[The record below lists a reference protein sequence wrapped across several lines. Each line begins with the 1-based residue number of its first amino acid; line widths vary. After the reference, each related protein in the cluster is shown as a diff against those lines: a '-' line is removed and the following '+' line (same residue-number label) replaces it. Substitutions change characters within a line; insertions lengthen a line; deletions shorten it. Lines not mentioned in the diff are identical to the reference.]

1 MKPIR
6 SILPLLAVLPFS
18 MAQGAMAADPGADA
32 LKNQVKAQASGL
44 ADRKAE
50 GWLKNL
56 LSSDRGVTEVSV
68 EGIAHNKPVWNILLL
83 RPLTESADFQQNTF
97 FQGSLFRQ
105 DDRTTLNLGYGYRQ
119 LTNDNKVLFGVNA
132 FYDYEMPYDHQRMSL
147 GGEIRSSVGEI
158 NANIY
163 RGLSGW
169 RKGANSL
176 EEKALSGHDIEA
188 ALALPYL
195 PMAHVRAKNFVWN
208 GIDGAADRKGNTY
221 SLTGTL
227 PMGFSVEAG
236 HTDYTGATRDESF
249 FKVTYTLPLGDEIKN
264 VKPLKL
270 NVPYSM
276 DSMVDRRFEKV
287 RRDNRIVKATRTT
300 GFAVTVSG
308 Y

>member
-1 MKPIR
+1 MKMKNPGGRI
-6 SILPLLAVLPFS
+6 PWLAVLS
-18 MAQGAMAADPGADA
+18 LGVAQGAMAADPGAIKD
-32 LKNQVKAQASGL
+32 QVKTQVSGL
-44 ADRKAE
+44 ADRQAE

-56 LSSDRGVTEVSV
+56 LSSDRGVTEISV
-68 EGIAHNKPVWNILLL
+68 EGISHNKPVWNILLL
-83 RPLTESADFQQNTF
+83 RPLTESGDFRQNTF
-97 FQGSLFRQ
+97 LQGSLFRQ
-105 DDRTTLNLGYGYRQ
+105 DERTTLNLGYGYRQ
-119 LTNDNKVLFGVNA
+119 LVNDDKVLLGVNA
-132 FYDYEMPYDHQRMSL
+132 FYDYELPYDHQRMSL
-147 GGEIRSSVGEI
+147 GGEIRSTVGEL

-163 RGLSGW
+163 KGLSDW

-176 EEKALSGHDIEA
+176 EEKPLNGHDIEA

-195 PMAHVRAKNFVWN
+195 PMAHVRVKNFVWN

-221 SLTGTL
+221 SLTGAL

-236 HTDYTGATRDESF
+236 RTDYTGATRDESF
-249 FKVTYTLPLGDEIKN
+249 LKVTYTLPLGGAARS
-264 VKPLKL
+264 VKPLRL

-276 DSMVDRRFEKV
+276 GSMVDRRFEKV